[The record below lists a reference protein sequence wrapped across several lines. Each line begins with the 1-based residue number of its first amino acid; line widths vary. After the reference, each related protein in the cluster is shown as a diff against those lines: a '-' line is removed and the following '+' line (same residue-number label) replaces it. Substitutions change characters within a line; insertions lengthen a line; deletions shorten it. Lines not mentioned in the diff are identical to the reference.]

1 MSLKKSVEAEIMSQI
16 FDSQMKKDPDKW
28 KILIVDRLTT
38 LILLGMQL
46 LKSKLVI
53 LLLSFRPEIGLTRET
68 GSSLMSEKNVRNT
81 PNCDI

>member
-38 LILLGMQL
+38 LILLGMQRL
-46 LKSKLVI
+46 
-53 LLLSFRPEIGLTRET
+53 
-68 GSSLMSEKNVRNT
+68 NRNWLF
-81 PNCDI
+81 C

>member
-16 FDSQMKKDPDKW
+16 FDSQNDPDKW

-46 LKSKLVI
+46 LKIS
-53 LLLSFRPEIGLTRET
+53 
-68 GSSLMSEKNVRNT
+68 
-81 PNCDI
+81 

>member
-38 LILLGMQL
+38 LILLGMQKVRALDRKLGL
-46 LKSKLVI
+46 LVK
-53 LLLSFRPEIGLTRET
+53 PE
-68 GSSLMSEKNVRNT
+68 VA
-81 PNCDI
+81 